1 MVRSSVGLVS
11 SAEAQPSIGHKNRA
25 FGLGLLLVMGSCM
38 SLEQTETAMDL
49 APADCSCAEG
59 ALEAHSTSHHEDE
72 VCPLCLARYAAALE
86 RVCIVCE
93 APSCPDCAETL
104 AGTDDVLCFA
114 CPSPTRH

>member
-1 MVRSSVGLVS
+1 
-11 SAEAQPSIGHKNRA
+11 
-25 FGLGLLLVMGSCM
+25 M

-49 APADCSCAEG
+49 APADCSCAES
-59 ALEAHSTSHHEDE
+59 ALEAHSTSHHHDE
-72 VCPLCLARYAAALE
+72 VCPLCLTRYAAALE
-86 RVCIVCE
+86 CVCIVCE